1 MLAPNLIIDR
11 VNTTWSTEIRG
22 VDLMRFII
30 DVTNFDWSD
39 LKLIDLG
46 VKSHPIYCVR
56 SETDAILKLAD
67 KVKKPKTIGRY
78 KTKDLNIFSQD
89 ELMILRKFGYKE
101 KLKIVKY

>member
-67 KVKKPKTIGRY
+67 KGVTLY
-78 KTKDLNIFSQD
+78 VNT
-89 ELMILRKFGYKE
+89 
-101 KLKIVKY
+101 